1 MKTLRCLLFLY
12 GVLVAGLTYAQTDST
27 FIGHAAAAL
36 AKQLP
41 TEKVYLHLDKQSY
54 NFGDTVWY
62 KAYVVIGQHHQL
74 SALSGVLYVELIS
87 PNDTLVTRQT
97 LKLTAGVAIGDI
109 PLAATLAQGTYRI
122 RAYTRWM
129 RNAGTEYFYNQTI
142 RVGGI
147 VTVAKPGQAAAQKP
161 DIQFFPEGGE
171 LVSGLRSRIAVKA
184 INSKGMG
191 EDIKGLIE
199 DSAGNVV
206 ADFATQHLGMGTFA
220 IIPQSGKIYR
230 AKISG
235 PGEAVYI
242 VDLPVA
248 KEAGYTLA
256 VNNSKAD
263 SIFIKVAVNEKLLKE
278 KQGSAFYLIG
288 QSAGKIYYTAKS
300 TLTQPVYMAGIA
312 KSRFPSGIAQFT
324 LFDDHNQPVAER
336 IAFIQGK
343 DSLRMQLTTDTKAF
357 LPRQPIKF
365 NLNTGGE
372 GQRASGTFSVAV
384 INETATGVDE
394 ASESTILSNLL
405 LTSDLKGKI
414 EQPNYYFGSDPEAKA
429 RLDIL
434 MLTQGYRRFDWK
446 QVLNKKPE
454 LIAFEAE
461 QGLEINGLLKTATGK
476 TVSNGK
482 ISLISTRD
490 NLAIDTQTN
499 AAGEFKFSGL
509 ELPDTAKIVLRA
521 RNGSKR
527 NDVNLYLKL
536 PGYAAIGR
544 KDEKSAEDDNGEIV
558 PIATLVKAGQQY
570 RLLQKQ
576 DSLKS
581 GIRLK
586 QVTITAA
593 KKQKP
598 NIYNGYG
605 SKAPNFKI
613 SGKLLGAGTLSQG
626 MAIGLKFIRY
636 REGKFID
643 FGGKQY
649 HILINNIEV
658 DYSEINGYNVAD
670 IEDVQMITA
679 EDARYD
685 KLFYNIGD
693 TKEIDGGLI
702 LITTKQFAG
711 TSPFVGHSKI
721 KEVILAD
728 NGKYL
733 TNDPTSGFMAYTFKG
748 FTTMRSFYSPKYS
761 PATPLPDMRNTIYW
775 NPNIITG
782 SDGNAS
788 FEYLNNDSKGTYRV
802 VIEGIDDDGNPGRQ
816 VYRYNVE

>member
-1 MKTLRCLLFLY
+1 MKIIYLVFLFFVVSANSSL
-12 GVLVAGLTYAQTDST
+12 AQTDST
-27 FIGHAAAAL
+27 FIGRASSSL

-343 DSLRMQLTTDTKAF
+343 DSLKLQLSTKSKTFQA
-357 LPRQPIKF
+357 RQPVSF
-365 NLNTGGE
+365 SLNANAGG
-372 GQRASGTFSVAV
+372 QPANGTFSVAV

-394 ASESTILSNLL
+394 ASESTILNNLL
-405 LTSDLKGKI
+405 LTSDLKGSI
-414 EQPNYYFGSDPEAKA
+414 EQPNYYFGNSPKAKA
-429 RLDIL
+429 DLDVL
-434 MLTQGYRRFDWK
+434 MLTQGYRRFEWK
-446 QVLNKKPE
+446 RILNAEPVSNFLAERSLE
-454 LIAFEAE
+454 LSGTVQTI
-461 QGLEINGLLKTATGK
+461 GGK
-476 TVSNGK
+476 LVQNGK
-482 ISLISTRD
+482 IVLTAPRE
-490 NLAIDTQTN
+490 NFVADTVTDS
-499 AAGEFKFSGL
+499 AGNFKFVNL
-509 ELPDTAKIVLRA
+509 EMTDTAKVTLNA
-521 RNGSKR
+521 KR
-527 NDVNLYLKL
+527 GNNKNNVKITVIN
-536 PGYAAIGR
+536 PGYA
-544 KDEKSAEDDNGEIV
+544 EISKR
-558 PIATLVKAGQQY
+558 P
-570 RLLQKQ
+570 RR
-576 DSLKS
+576 
-581 GIRLK
+581 IRL
-586 QVTITAA
+586 V
-593 KKQKP
+593 
-598 NIYNGYG
+598 
-605 SKAPNFKI
+605 
-613 SGKLLGAGTLSQG
+613 
-626 MAIGLKFIRY
+626 
-636 REGKFID
+636 
-643 FGGKQY
+643 
-649 HILINNIEV
+649 
-658 DYSEINGYNVAD
+658 
-670 IEDVQMITA
+670 
-679 EDARYD
+679 
-685 KLFYNIGD
+685 
-693 TKEIDGGLI
+693 
-702 LITTKQFAG
+702 
-711 TSPFVGHSKI
+711 
-721 KEVILAD
+721 
-728 NGKYL
+728 L
-733 TNDPTSGFMAYTFKG
+733 TFPHKWQ
-748 FTTMRSFYSPKYS
+748 PC
-761 PATPLPDMRNTIYW
+761 
-775 NPNIITG
+775 
-782 SDGNAS
+782 
-788 FEYLNNDSKGTYRV
+788 
-802 VIEGIDDDGNPGRQ
+802 
-816 VYRYNVE
+816 